1 MSGTGARSDRLVREV
16 ARECAR
22 GQDPL
27 DLLEHVARRIR
38 PVVGYAAAGWILVD
52 PDTLLMNGVHT
63 EGVDRQTHLALIEQE
78 MSGAE
83 DVNRFVD
90 LAGAPV
96 PAAALSA
103 ATGGDLAA
111 SIRWRR
117 IYQSAGYG
125 DELRATFGSGSVTW
139 GLACLSRLADDPWF
153 TPAEVQL
160 VARLCPYVADGIRT
174 GLALQG
180 PGPADSGEAPALVVL
195 RDDGSV
201 ESMTDRVPEWFGDPE
216 DESLR
221 TTIVLHQVA
230 RQARAL
236 ATETADGPGGTDR
249 PRSTPAAP
257 GEATGTSV
265 PPARAWARTSTG
277 ESVIV
282 RGARLAGDGP
292 GRTALVLDPATPAD
306 LAPLLMELHSLT
318 PREREVTGLLL
329 TGRPTR
335 QIAAELWITPETL
348 RGHVKN
354 VLAKLDVSS
363 RAELA
368 ALLSRQPRSR
378 SQPAAP
384 ASRRTR

>member
-1 MSGTGARSDRLVREV
+1 MRGTGARSEHLVHEV

-22 GQDPL
+22 AGDPL
-27 DLLEHVARRIR
+27 DLLERVAARVR
-38 PVVGYAAAGWILVD
+38 PVIGYAAAGWILVD

-78 MSGAE
+78 MSGSA
-83 DVNRFVD
+83 DVTRFAD
-90 LAGAPV
+90 LVGAPL

-111 SIRWRR
+111 STRWRTV
-117 IYQSAGYG
+117 YQPAGYG
-125 DELRATFGSGSVTW
+125 DELRAVFGSCSVTW
-139 GLACLSRLADDPWF
+139 GLVCLSRLVDDSWF

-160 VARLCPYVADGIRT
+160 LARLCPYVADGIRT
-174 GLALQG
+174 GLALCR
-180 PGPADSGEAPALVVL
+180 PGRADRAESPALVVL

-201 ESMTDRVPEWFGDPE
+201 ESMTDTVPEWFGDPE

-230 RQARAL
+230 RRARAL
-236 ATETADGPGGTDR
+236 AADTPTGEPSPTTRPGDAAT
-249 PRSTPAAP
+249 SAPAA
-257 GEATGTSV
+257 V

-282 RGARLAGDGP
+282 RGARLSGDGP
-292 GRTALVLDPATPAD
+292 GRTVLVLDPATQAD
-306 LAPLLMELHSLT
+306 LAPLLMELRGLT
-318 PREREVTGLLL
+318 PREREVTRLLL
-329 TGRPTR
+329 TGKPTR

-363 RAELA
+363 RAELS
-368 ALLSRQPRSR
+368 ALLSRQPRSQR
-378 SQPAAP
+378 QPAEP
-384 ASRRTR
+384 ASRRSR